1 VCLGIVTVAA
11 SAEILNL
18 KNLWSLLSVR
28 ASIFVGTQAVQGCVD
43 FFALVAVSRL
53 PVQFSATGQDSLL
66 CYRKL
71 L

>member
-1 VCLGIVTVAA
+1 VVSTFSVLVP
-11 SAEILNL
+11 AEILNL
-18 KNLWSLLSVR
+18 KNLWSLSLSVR

-43 FFALVAVSRL
+43 FFALVDVSRL